1 MSEVKNLT
9 KNTVIFA
16 IGSFSVKLIQFFLM
30 PLVTGVMTKS
40 DYGLSESL
48 VSLVELLLP
57 ILTLG
62 LQDAVFR
69 FSMKDDVD
77 QKKVIS
83 STMIIVV
90 AGFFLIALGSGIASI
105 FLNYRYCI
113 LFALLF
119 VCVALSN
126 VWGQYVRGIGR
137 VKTFAVS
144 GIVQAVALAISTA
157 IFVYK
162 LRWGGEGYMLAMLC
176 GYASSLLILFTVGGV
191 YKGLSFRNWDKE
203 VIKPMLRYALPLIPN
218 NLSWWFVQ
226 VVNRYILIYFAGTA
240 AAGVFVANSKMASFI
255 NIFGTIFLQAWTIS
269 SVKAITQSDRGKF
282 NSDVFRVYSL
292 FLQVVACGLLL
303 ILPFLSSFLLRG
315 EFADTWRYS
324 ALPIFTAILSCY
336 TAFFGAY
343 YGAALKSKM
352 VMVSTLIGALVNVV
366 LAVLLT
372 WLWGIVGSLVASI
385 VSYFVITLI
394 RIIDTQKYSD
404 IKVNWIREAVVL
416 LLVLGQAIFIL
427 KSNELNLWIYYGVQ
441 LGIIAVIA
449 IIKHRDLY
457 QLIVGLVGIVKKLF
471 KKSSATVS
479 VAQQESSETI
489 EQEQTI
495 DQENMIEQDGVD
507 QQEPKQEPKQ

>member
-1 MSEVKNLT
+1 MSEAKNLT

-16 IGSFSVKLIQFFLM
+16 IGSFSVKIIQFFLM
-30 PLVTGVMTKS
+30 PIVTGVMTKA

-48 VSLVELLLP
+48 ISLVELILP

-62 LQDAVFR
+62 IQDAVFR
-69 FSMKDDVD
+69 FGMKEDVD
-77 QKKVIS
+77 PKKVIS
-83 STMIIVV
+83 SSMVIVV
-90 AGFFLIALGSGIASI
+90 AGFCIVALGSGVVSI
-105 FLNYRYCI
+105 FYNYRYCV

-119 VCVALSN
+119 MCVTLSN

-144 GIVQAVALAISTA
+144 GIVQAVALATSTA

-162 LRWGGEGYMLAMLC
+162 LRWGGEGYMLALLC

-203 VIKPMLRYALPLIPN
+203 VIKPMLRYALPLIPTS
-218 NLSWWFVQ
+218 LSWWFIQ
-226 VVNRYILIYFAGTA
+226 VVNRYILIYFADTG
-240 AAGVFVANSKMASFI
+240 AAGIFVANSKMASFI

-292 FLQVVACGLLL
+292 FLQVVACGLLF

-343 YGAALKSKM
+343 YGAALNSKGNM
-352 VMVSTLIGALVNVV
+352 ISTIVGAVVNVV
-366 LAVLLT
+366 CATLFI
-372 WLWGIVGSLVASI
+372 WLWGIVGAFVASI
-385 VSYFVITLI
+385 ISYFAMTLV

-404 IKVNWIREAVVL
+404 IKVNWFKEGFVL
-416 LLVLGQAIFIL
+416 LLVLGQAVFVLLSQGIT
-427 KSNELNLWIYYGVQ
+427 KWIYYVVQ
-441 LGIIAVIA
+441 LGVIA
-449 IIKHRDLY
+449 IV
-457 QLIVGLVGIVKKLF
+457 LIVKRKDLLSLIRGLLGILRKLSKKQRVQTQLVQSQQPDSVGE
-471 KKSSATVS
+471 
-479 VAQQESSETI
+479 AQEIEHGEQDER
-489 EQEQTI
+489 EQEPTTI
-495 DQENMIEQDGVD
+495 QDQKD
-507 QQEPKQEPKQ
+507 

>member
-1 MSEVKNLT
+1 MREVKNLT

-30 PLVTGVMTKS
+30 PLVTGVMTQS

-404 IKVNWIREAVVL
+404 IKVNWIRESVVL
-416 LLVLGQAIFIL
+416 LLVLGQAVFVLMSSGIKTWVF
-427 KSNELNLWIYYGVQ
+427 YVVQ
-441 LGIIAVIA
+441 LAIIVAIA
-449 IIKHRDLY
+449 IIKRKDLY
-457 QLIVGLVGIVKKLF
+457 SLLQGLVSIVKKLTN
-471 KKSSATVS
+471 KKTPVSAS
-479 VAQQESSETI
+479 EQQTPTETI
-489 EQEQTI
+489 EAKPIDEQKQEDTEQQT
-495 DQENMIEQDGVD
+495 QENQP
-507 QQEPKQEPKQ
+507 PKQ

>member
-1 MSEVKNLT
+1 MSEAKNLT

-30 PLVTGVMTKS
+30 PLVTGVMTQS

-119 VCVALSN
+119 MCVALSN

-303 ILPFLSSFLLRG
+303 ILPFLSSFLL
-315 EFADTWRYS
+315 
-324 ALPIFTAILSCY
+324 I
-336 TAFFGAY
+336 
-343 YGAALKSKM
+343 
-352 VMVSTLIGALVNVV
+352 
-366 LAVLLT
+366 
-372 WLWGIVGSLVASI
+372 
-385 VSYFVITLI
+385 
-394 RIIDTQKYSD
+394 
-404 IKVNWIREAVVL
+404 
-416 LLVLGQAIFIL
+416 
-427 KSNELNLWIYYGVQ
+427 
-441 LGIIAVIA
+441 
-449 IIKHRDLY
+449 
-457 QLIVGLVGIVKKLF
+457 
-471 KKSSATVS
+471 
-479 VAQQESSETI
+479 
-489 EQEQTI
+489 
-495 DQENMIEQDGVD
+495 
-507 QQEPKQEPKQ
+507 

>member
-1 MSEVKNLT
+1 MREVKNLT

-30 PLVTGVMTKS
+30 PLVTGVMTQS

-324 ALPIFTAILSCY
+324 ALPIFSAIIRCY

-404 IKVNWIREAVVL
+404 IKVNWIRESVVL
-416 LLVLGQAIFIL
+416 LLVLGQAVFVLMSSGIKTWVF
-427 KSNELNLWIYYGVQ
+427 YVVQ
-441 LGIIAVIA
+441 LAIIVAIA
-449 IIKHRDLY
+449 IIKRKDLY
-457 QLIVGLVGIVKKLF
+457 SLLQGLVSIVKKLTN
-471 KKSSATVS
+471 KKTPVSAS
-479 VAQQESSETI
+479 EQQTPTETI
-489 EQEQTI
+489 EAKPIDEQKQEDTEQQT
-495 DQENMIEQDGVD
+495 QENQP
-507 QQEPKQEPKQ
+507 PKQ

>member
-1 MSEVKNLT
+1 MREVKNLT

-30 PLVTGVMTKS
+30 PLVTGVMTQS

-404 IKVNWIREAVVL
+404 IKVNWIRESVVL
-416 LLVLGQAIFIL
+416 LLVLGQAVFVLMSSGIKTWVF
-427 KSNELNLWIYYGVQ
+427 YVVQ
-441 LGIIAVIA
+441 LALIVAIA
-449 IIKHRDLY
+449 IIKRKDLY
-457 QLIVGLVGIVKKLF
+457 SLLQGLVSIVKKLTN
-471 KKSSATVS
+471 KKTPVSAS
-479 VAQQESSETI
+479 EQQTPTETI
-489 EQEQTI
+489 EAKPIDEQKQEDTEQQT
-495 DQENMIEQDGVD
+495 QENQP
-507 QQEPKQEPKQ
+507 PKQ

>member
-1 MSEVKNLT
+1 MREVKNLT

-30 PLVTGVMTKS
+30 PLVTGVMTQS

-404 IKVNWIREAVVL
+404 IKVNWIRESVVL
-416 LLVLGQAIFIL
+416 LLVLGQAVFVLMSSGIKTWVF
-427 KSNELNLWIYYGVQ
+427 YVVQ
-441 LGIIAVIA
+441 LAIIVAIA
-449 IIKHRDLY
+449 IIKRKDLY
-457 QLIVGLVGIVKKLF
+457 SLLQGLVSIIKKLTN
-471 KKSSATVS
+471 KKTPVSAS
-479 VAQQESSETI
+479 EQQTPTETI
-489 EQEQTI
+489 EAKPIDEQKQEDTEQQT
-495 DQENMIEQDGVD
+495 QENQP
-507 QQEPKQEPKQ
+507 PKQ

>member
-1 MSEVKNLT
+1 MREVKYLT

-30 PLVTGVMTKS
+30 PLVTGVMTQS

-352 VMVSTLIGALVNVV
+352 VMVSTLIGAFVNVV

-404 IKVNWIREAVVL
+404 IKVNWIRESVVL
-416 LLVLGQAIFIL
+416 LLVLGQAVFVLMSSGIKTWVF
-427 KSNELNLWIYYGVQ
+427 YVVQ
-441 LGIIAVIA
+441 LAIIVAIA
-449 IIKHRDLY
+449 IIKRKDLY
-457 QLIVGLVGIVKKLF
+457 SLLQGLVSIVKKLTN
-471 KKSSATVS
+471 KKTPVSAS
-479 VAQQESSETI
+479 EQQTPTETI
-489 EQEQTI
+489 EAKPIDEQKQEDTEQQT
-495 DQENMIEQDGVD
+495 QENQP
-507 QQEPKQEPKQ
+507 PKQ

>member
-1 MSEVKNLT
+1 
-9 KNTVIFA
+9 
-16 IGSFSVKLIQFFLM
+16 M
-30 PLVTGVMTKS
+30 PLVTGVMTQS

-404 IKVNWIREAVVL
+404 IKVNWIRESVVL
-416 LLVLGQAIFIL
+416 LLVLGQAVFVLMSSGIKTWVF
-427 KSNELNLWIYYGVQ
+427 YVVQ
-441 LGIIAVIA
+441 LAIIVAIA
-449 IIKHRDLY
+449 IIKRKDLY
-457 QLIVGLVGIVKKLF
+457 SLLQGLVSIVKKLTN
-471 KKSSATVS
+471 KKTPVSAS
-479 VAQQESSETI
+479 EQQTPTETI
-489 EQEQTI
+489 EAKPIDEQKQEDTEQQT
-495 DQENMIEQDGVD
+495 QENQP
-507 QQEPKQEPKQ
+507 PKQ

>member
-1 MSEVKNLT
+1 
-9 KNTVIFA
+9 
-16 IGSFSVKLIQFFLM
+16 M
-30 PLVTGVMTKS
+30 PIVTGVMTKA

-48 VSLVELLLP
+48 ISLVELILP

-62 LQDAVFR
+62 IQDAVFR
-69 FSMKDDVD
+69 FGMKEDVD
-77 QKKVIS
+77 PKKVIS
-83 STMIIVV
+83 SSMVIVV
-90 AGFFLIALGSGIASI
+90 AGFCIVALGSGVVSI
-105 FLNYRYCI
+105 FYNYRYCI

-119 VCVALSN
+119 MCVTLSN

-162 LRWGGEGYMLAMLC
+162 LRWGGEGYMLALLC

-203 VIKPMLRYALPLIPN
+203 VIKPMLRYALPLIPTS
-218 NLSWWFVQ
+218 LSWWFIQ
-226 VVNRYILIYFAGTA
+226 VVNRYILIYFADTG

-292 FLQVVACGLLL
+292 FLQVVACGLLF

-343 YGAALKSKM
+343 YGAALNSKGNM
-352 VMVSTLIGALVNVV
+352 ISTIVGAVVNVV
-366 LAVLLT
+366 CATLFI
-372 WLWGIVGSLVASI
+372 WLWGIVGAFVASI
-385 VSYFVITLI
+385 ISYFAMTLV

-404 IKVNWIREAVVL
+404 IKVNWFKEGFVL

-427 KSNELNLWIYYGVQ
+427 KSNGLNLWIYYAVQ
-441 LGIIAVIA
+441 LGVIAVIA

-457 QLIVGLVGIVKKLF
+457 QLIVGLVGIVNKLVKK
-471 KKSSATVS
+471 KSATVS
-479 VAQQESSETI
+479 AAQQAPSESI
-489 EQEQTI
+489 EQEQASE
-495 DQENMIEQDGVD
+495 QENMIEQDGVD
-507 QQEPKQEPKQ
+507 QQEPNQPPKQ

>member
-1 MSEVKNLT
+1 MREVKNLT

-30 PLVTGVMTKS
+30 PLVTGVMTQS

-292 FLQVVACGLLL
+292 FLQVVACGMLL

-404 IKVNWIREAVVL
+404 IKVNWIRESVVL
-416 LLVLGQAIFIL
+416 LLVLGQAVFVLMSSGIKTWVF
-427 KSNELNLWIYYGVQ
+427 YVVQ
-441 LGIIAVIA
+441 LAIIVAIA
-449 IIKHRDLY
+449 IIKRKDLY
-457 QLIVGLVGIVKKLF
+457 SLLQGLVSIVKKLTN
-471 KKSSATVS
+471 KKTPVSAS
-479 VAQQESSETI
+479 EQQTPTETI
-489 EQEQTI
+489 EAKPIDEQKQEDTEQQT
-495 DQENMIEQDGVD
+495 QENQP
-507 QQEPKQEPKQ
+507 PKQ